1 MSKFKERMKE
11 SGRLGCFFNL
21 IVILGS
27 FVFPFLLASTDAF
40 EFSIVVFVAIGG
52 IFLATL
58 IVYFIPQTLLPE
70 EKEYDANEY
79 YVHINDKVLEA
90 LTKLS
95 YIVMKVD
102 EGITESELYTFRDY
116 MLQNFGNGAT
126 ADAINIMQY
135 LQFKKNI
142 TTQEATAV
150 INAKL
155 NYAEKMQ
162 IMQYLFQLATSDGEM
177 HEKELELLSQI
188 ADEMQISQTDF
199 SYLKN
204 AYNNM
209 YNRRYYSSE
218 NRSSS
223 TSRGGS
229 MAAAY
234 AVLGVKSSDSN
245 QEIKAAY
252 RRLAVAN
259 HPDKVQHLGETAHS
273 EAEKR
278 FSQINEAYNK
288 IKKERKL

>member
-1 MSKFKERMKE
+1 M
-11 SGRLGCFFNL
+11 
-21 IVILGS
+21 ILGA
-27 FVFPFLLASTDAF
+27 FLFPFFIATITDVF
-40 EFSIVVFVAIGG
+40 EFSIVFFLTICVIFIG
-52 IFLATL
+52 TL
-58 IVYFIPQTLLPE
+58 IIYILPKE
-70 EKEYDANEY
+70 WISKEEYDPYNY
-79 YVHINDKVLEA
+79 YVHINDKVLESI
-90 LTKLS
+90 TKLS
-95 YIVMKVD
+95 YIIMKAD

-116 MLQNFGNGAT
+116 MLQNFGSGAT

-223 TSRGGS
+223 ASRGGS

-288 IKKERKL
+288 IKKERGI